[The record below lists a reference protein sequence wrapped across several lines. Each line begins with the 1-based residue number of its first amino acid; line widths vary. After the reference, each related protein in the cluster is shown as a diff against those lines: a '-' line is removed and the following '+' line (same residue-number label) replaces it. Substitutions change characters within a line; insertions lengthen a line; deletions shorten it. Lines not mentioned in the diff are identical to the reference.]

1 MDQFPTADDLYQ
13 VTFNRPFHKMDSLV
27 FKINPEIALDL
38 NKMKQTLENVRVV
51 PNPYI
56 STNAM
61 EPAVSNIYLNQKR
74 QILFTNVPA
83 KCTIRIFTSSGV
95 IVDVINVENPANK
108 GIATWDLLSMEGLEI
123 AAGMYFYQLKVEST
137 GDEKMGKFAII
148 K

>member
-1 MDQFPTADDLYQ
+1 
-13 VTFNRPFHKMDSLV
+13 
-27 FKINPEIALDL
+27 
-38 NKMKQTLENVRVV
+38 
-51 PNPYI
+51 
-56 STNAM
+56 M